1 MEEQNKKNCSL
12 HLEEAN
18 NELNMHTD
26 SYINRKKTNL
36 KLQQ

>member
-18 NELNMHTD
+18 NELNMQTD
-26 SYINRKKTNL
+26 SYKKSNL

>member
-18 NELNMHTD
+18 NELNMQTD
-26 SYINRKKTNL
+26 SYVYIYVCVF
-36 KLQQ
+36 